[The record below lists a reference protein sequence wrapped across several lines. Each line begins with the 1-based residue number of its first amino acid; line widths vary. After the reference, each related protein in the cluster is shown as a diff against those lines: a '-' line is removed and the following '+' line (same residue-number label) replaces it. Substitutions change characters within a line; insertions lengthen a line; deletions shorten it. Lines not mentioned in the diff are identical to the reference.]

1 MKTTPPKSS
10 DVRQW
15 ARQKGLE
22 VGERGRLSPEVLAA
36 YSAAHGGAKVAPA
49 AKKPAAKKAAKKT
62 AAKKPA
68 ARKTAAKKAPA
79 TKATATK
86 TAVASPAAAAPA
98 VAADSAL
105 ISSLN
110 DKLAALAARV
120 ERLESARAAAPA
132 KRGLFGRKG

>member
-49 AKKPAAKKAAKKT
+49 AKKPAAKKAA
-62 AAKKPA
+62 AKRP
-68 ARKTAAKKAPA
+68 AAKKAAAKKSPA
-79 TKATATK
+79 TRSVTTA
-86 TAVASPAAAAPA
+86 AAAAPSTAPA
-98 VAADSAL
+98 VAVDSAL
-105 ISSLN
+105 VASLN

-132 KRGLFGRKG
+132 KRGLFGRKS